1 MPPSTPKVLLIGW
14 DAADWKTITPL
25 MDAGKMPNL
34 QRLVNEGVMGN
45 LATLYPSLSPT
56 LWTSIATGKR
66 PFRHGIL
73 GFTEPDPH
81 GNGIRPVSCSSRT
94 CRALWNIL
102 QLHDLRSN
110 VVGWWPSHPAEPIS
124 GVMVSNHFQRASAPI
139 DQPWPLPQGTVHPP
153 RLTENLARLRIHPCE
168 LDAESIA
175 LFVPDYGKI
184 DQEKDHRLESL
195 AKIIAE
201 NGGIHAAATALMQL
215 EPWDFLG
222 VYYDGIDHF
231 CHGFMDY
238 HPPRREGVDETNFEL
253 FKGVVESGYRYHD
266 LMLGTLMALA
276 GEDTTIILVSDH
288 GFHPDHLRPT
298 DIPVEP
304 AGPAA
309 QHRNQGILVMRGPGL
324 KRDEIIHGASLLDI
338 NPTILH
344 LFDLPV
350 GEDMDGTPLVNA
362 WRESQVVTSIPSW
375 DDPVGDDGSHPAE
388 LQHDPV
394 ASREAIR
401 QLVALG
407 YIAKPDDNQETAVAE
422 TVQELDYNLA
432 RSYMDAN
439 LHLYA
444 LPLLKKLSAVAP
456 EEPRFAIHLIASLRA
471 LGRTTEAGETLRSLL
486 TDRDRVEAEA
496 QGKLREWQEKRDE
509 AHQEAC
515 RLAEEKGE
523 PPPEPAELTDSE
535 RYELRRLVS
544 QSDRNPCGVERLLAG
559 QALAEGNAQLAL
571 EHLARAGESNHDD
584 PELHLNRGEA
594 YLALSQWE
602 LGAESFRQ
610 TLALDPESAAAH
622 LGLCRSN
629 LGRNRNKMALD
640 AALTSLGLDYRNAT
654 AHYLLGITLH
664 RLRRPLQAVEALKM
678 ALLLNPNHLLAL
690 ERIALIVGKR
700 LKDPVTAAEY
710 RKKKEEARCRL
721 ADVSSGAITPDA
733 APLTRRTAVI
743 SGQKALELDP
753 ELPRRITS
761 PLADTI
767 TIVSGLPRSGTSMM
781 MQMLT
786 ASGVLPLTDDNRP
799 PDDHN
804 EKGYFEDQ
812 RAMALRKD
820 ASWLP
825 EARGRVVKIVAQ
837 LLPDL
842 PAGEGLSYGVL
853 FMERD
858 LDEVIASQRDML
870 AAQGKEAARI
880 PEALLKHTYL
890 TQLERVKKL
899 LAIRKI
905 PTLYIR
911 HKDCIQEPTII
922 AARINAFLGGGL
934 DEAAMTGAVTPR
946 LYRHQ
951 GTEPVQTE
959 R

>member
-1 MPPSTPKVLLIGW
+1 MPASPPKVLLIGW

-25 MDAGKMPNL
+25 LDAGKMPNL
-34 QRLVNEGVMGN
+34 QRLVNEGIMGN

-81 GNGIRPVSCSSRT
+81 GNGIRPVSCSSRS

-102 QLHDLRSN
+102 QLHDLRST

-124 GVMVSNHFQRASAPI
+124 GVMVSNHFQRAAGPL

-153 RLTENLARLRIHPCE
+153 RLTENLARLRVHPGE

-175 LFVPDYGKI
+175 LFVPEFDKI

-201 NGGIHAAATALMQL
+201 NGSIHAAATALMQL

-238 HPPRREGVDETNFEL
+238 HPPRREGVDETDFEL
-253 FKGVVESGYRYHD
+253 FKGVVESGYLYHD

-309 QHRNQGILVMRGPGL
+309 QHRDQGIIVMRGPGL

-338 NPTILH
+338 TPTILH
-344 LFDLPV
+344 LYGLPV

-362 WRESQVVTSIPSW
+362 WREPQVVATIPSW
-375 DDPVGDDGSHPAE
+375 DDPAGDDGSHPAE

-407 YIAKPDDNQETAVAE
+407 YIAKPDDDQKTAVAE

-444 LPLLKKLSAVAP
+444 LPLLEKLSEAAP

-471 LGRTTEAGETLRSLL
+471 LGRTAEAGEALNSLL
-486 TDRDRVEAEA
+486 ADRDRVEAEA
-496 QGKLREWQEKRDE
+496 REKLRELQEKREE
-509 AHQEAC
+509 AQRQAC

-523 PPPEPAELTDSE
+523 PPPAPVELTDGE

-544 QSDRNPCGVERLLAG
+544 QSDRNPCGVERLLAA
-559 QALAEGNAQLAL
+559 QALAEGNPLLAL
-571 EHLARAGESNHDD
+571 EHLARAGESSQGD

-594 YLALSQWE
+594 QLALSQWE
-602 LGAESFRQ
+602 ESAESFRQ
-610 TLALDPESAAAH
+610 ALALDPESAAAH
-622 LGLCRSN
+622 LGLCRSH
-629 LGRNRNKMALD
+629 LGRSRNKMALD
-640 AALTSLGLDYRNAT
+640 AALTSLGLEYRNAT
-654 AHYLLGITLH
+654 AHYLLGVTLH
-664 RLRRPLQAVEALKM
+664 RLHRPLQAVEALKM
-678 ALLLNPNHLLAL
+678 ALLLNPNHLPAL
-690 ERIALIVGKR
+690 ERIALIVEKR
-700 LKDPVTAAEY
+700 LKDPAMAAEY
-710 RKKKEEARCRL
+710 RKKKEEARRRL
-721 ADVSSGAITPDA
+721 ADVKSGAMAPDSPPA
-733 APLTRRTAVI
+733 ARRTAVT

-753 ELPRRITS
+753 ELPRQITA
-761 PLADTI
+761 PRAETI

-781 MQMLT
+781 MQML
-786 ASGVLPLTDDNRP
+786 AAGGVSPLADDNRL

-804 EKGYFEDQ
+804 EKGYFEDR

-820 ASWLP
+820 VSWLP
-825 EARGRVVKIVAQ
+825 EARGQAVKIVAQ

-842 PAGEGLSYGVL
+842 PAGAGLSYGVL
-853 FMERD
+853 FMERE

-870 AAQGKEAARI
+870 AAQGKEPARI

-905 PTLYIR
+905 PTLYVR
-911 HKDCIQEPTII
+911 HRDCIQAPAVV
-922 AARINAFLGGGL
+922 AARLNTFLGGAL
-934 DEAAMTGAVTPR
+934 DENAMAGAVTPR

-951 GTEPVQTE
+951 GSDPLQTGS
-959 R
+959 